1 MKRMH
6 VDEVAIDAGLVCRL
20 LAAQFPQWAS
30 LEISYVEPA
39 GTEHAIYRL
48 GEEMMARLPR
58 TPRVAVQPAID
69 HCWLPKLAPLLPL
82 RLPVPI
88 ALGEPGEDYPWPW
101 SICAWIEGEP
111 ATSERLADP
120 TQTASDLAEFIG
132 ALQRVDLDPG
142 PIPGPNN
149 SWRGVPLAMRD
160 EQTRASIDALAVAM
174 DIAAVTAVWDEAV
187 DAPEWKGPA
196 RWLHGDLDS
205 RNLIARG
212 GRLHGVVDWGCLVT
226 GDPACDVM
234 VAWKMLTGEAREQF
248 RSALSIDEATWSRAR
263 GWAISQA
270 VIALAYYTLET
281 NAVLVMEARRWM
293 AEVIDDRRTAG

>member
-39 GTEHAIYRL
+39 GTEHPSRL

-69 HCWLPKLAPLLPL
+69 HRWLPKLAPLLPL
-82 RLPVPI
+82 RLPVI

-120 TQTASDLAEFIG
+120 TQAASDLAEFIG

-142 PIPGPNN
+142 PTRDRTIHGAASRSPCAANR
-149 SWRGVPLAMRD
+149 RG
-160 EQTRASIDALAVAM
+160 SIDALAVAM
-174 DIAAVTAVWDEAV
+174 DIEAVTAVWDEAV

-196 RWLHGDLDS
+196 CWLHGDLDS
-205 RNLIARG
+205 RNVIARG
-212 GRLHGVVDWGCLVT
+212 GSLHGVVDWGCLVM

-248 RSALSIDEATWSRAR
+248 RSELSVDEATWTRAR

-270 VIALAYYTLET
+270 VIALAYYTLEP

>member
-1 MKRMH
+1 MTRMH
-6 VDEVAIDAGLVCRL
+6 VDEVAIDAGLVSRL

-30 LEISYVEPA
+30 REICFVEPA

-48 GEEMMARLPR
+48 GDEMMIRLPR

-69 HCWLPKLAPLLPL
+69 HYWLPKLAPLLPL

-88 ALGEPGEDYPWPW
+88 ALGVPGEDYPWPW
-101 SICAWIEGEP
+101 TICEWIEGEP
-111 ATSERLADP
+111 ATSERLASP
-120 TQTASDLAEFIG
+120 TQTASDLAGFVE
-132 ALQRVDLDPG
+132 ALQSVDFDRGPAPG
-142 PIPGPNN
+142 PDN

-160 EQTRASIDALAVAM
+160 EPTRASIGTLGAAIDVE
-174 DIAAVTAVWDEAV
+174 AVTAVWDEAV
-187 DAPEWKGPA
+187 STPEWNGPP
-196 RWLHGDLDS
+196 RWLHGDLDA
-205 RNLIARG
+205 RNLIATR
-212 GRLHGVVDWGCLVT
+212 GRLCGVIDWGCLVM

-234 VAWKMLTGEAREQF
+234 VAWKLLTGDARERF
-248 RSALSIDEATWSRAR
+248 RSQLTVDAATWARAR

-293 AEVIDDRRTAG
+293 TEILDEHRAAG